1 LLLLQE
7 CSEAIEP
14 VVPEAFVAGE
24 PLHGAFH
31 GSGLQ
36 AASHRAAAL
45 GTLDQVGPRQHVEV
59 LHDRGQRH
67 RERLRQLADG
77 LIVPLRQLL
86 ENGAPRRVCQR
97 RKRAIEPFVVN
108 VNHVVKY
115 RDMGRPVK
123 RSKPQMNRT
132 DSFGSERRKR
142 CAGPEFTNVRTS
154 CVATYPHES
163 AP

>member
-7 CSEAIEP
+7 CGEAIEA

-45 GTLDQVGPRQHVEV
+45 GTLDQIGPRQHVEV

-67 RERLRQLADG
+67 RERLRQLGDG
-77 LIVPLRQLL
+77 LIVTLGQLF
-86 ENGAPRRVCQR
+86 ENGPSRRVRQCG
-97 RKRAIEPFVVN
+97 KRAI
-108 VNHVVKY
+108 
-115 RDMGRPVK
+115 
-123 RSKPQMNRT
+123 
-132 DSFGSERRKR
+132 
-142 CAGPEFTNVRTS
+142 
-154 CVATYPHES
+154 
-163 AP
+163 